1 MRVITGKAR
10 GRKLREPAGM
20 DIRPT
25 TDQVKEAMF
34 NICQFDLEGR
44 RVLDLFGGT
53 GQLGIEAKSRGAAEV
68 TIVDSGREALALIRE
83 NVRTTGLEIAVRQAD
98 ALDYLRLCGAFDL
111 ILLDPPYGGN
121 LAAEALNAIKL
132 FDKLSIG
139 GIIICESDAK
149 TLLPELEP
157 PYEKG
162 REYRY
167 GKVKLT
173 IYTKRGDIG

>member
-1 MRVITGKAR
+1 MRVITGLAR
-10 GRKLREPAGM
+10 GRRLKEPQGN

-68 TIVDSGREALALIRE
+68 DIVDQSREALALIRE
-83 NVRTTGLEIAVRQAD
+83 NVKRSGLEIRVRQGE
-98 ALDYLRLCGAFDL
+98 ALGFLSGCGVYDL
-111 ILLDPPYGGN
+111 VFLDPPYGSG
-121 LAAEALNAIKL
+121 LAEKALLALKS
-132 FDKLSIG
+132 FDKLSFG

-149 TLLPELEP
+149 TVLPELEA
-157 PYEKG
+157 PYRRL

-167 GKVKLT
+167 GKVRLT
-173 IYTKRGDIG
+173 TYTKS

>member
-1 MRVITGKAR
+1 MRVITGSAR
-10 GRKLREPAGM
+10 GRKLKEPAGN

-25 TDQVKEAMF
+25 TAQVKEAMF
-34 NICQFDLEGR
+34 NICQFEIEGR

-68 TIVDSGREALALIRE
+68 EIVDSGREAIALIRE
-83 NVRTTGLEIAVRQAD
+83 NVRATGLDIAVRQAD
-98 ALDYLRLCGAFDL
+98 ALDYLLRCAAFDL
-111 ILLDPPYGGN
+111 VFLDPPYGSF
-121 LAAEALNAIKL
+121 LAEEALKAIKL
-132 FDKLSIG
+132 FDKLSFG

-149 TLLPELEP
+149 TLLPELDP

-173 IYTKRGDIG
+173 VYTKRGEIE